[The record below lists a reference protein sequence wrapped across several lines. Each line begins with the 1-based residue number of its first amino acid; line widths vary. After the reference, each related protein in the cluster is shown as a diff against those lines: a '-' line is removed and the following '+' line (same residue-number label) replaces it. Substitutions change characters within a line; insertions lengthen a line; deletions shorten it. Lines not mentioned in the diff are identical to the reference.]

1 MLALCAAAALA
12 VLPCSVLQRGYSVA
26 TPASHCRFFRRSPL
40 VACSATDAQSA
51 LFDSLLSAKCAG
63 SAAVAL
69 SPPSAAGRSLVA
81 TRDVAA
87 GDAILTIPKSTLLTA
102 HRSGVISGLQGQTD
116 LTWEVA
122 GDLRE
127 EVGAANF
134 ARGATWDVRLA
145 LAVFEACAGSGGDFW
160 DAYRRLLPPPPR
172 LAHPLTL
179 PEELLVEV
187 QDEALVE
194 RTRALR
200 ARLVDLYPD
209 LDTHSCHPATTSYE
223 AMGAPMGQVRLRDD
237 ALQPL
242 DGSTLTCPDGQSR
255 WYSHE
260 ASDVA
265 PCPASHRS
273 QCRSSTR
280 TLSSSRD
287 ALPWP
292 TAIPSPS
299 SRGPP
304 THRRA

>member
-1 MLALCAAAALA
+1 
-12 VLPCSVLQRGYSVA
+12 
-26 TPASHCRFFRRSPL
+26 
-40 VACSATDAQSA
+40 
-51 LFDSLLSAKCAG
+51 
-63 SAAVAL
+63 
-69 SPPSAAGRSLVA
+69 VA

-209 LDTHSCHPATTSYE
+209 LDTHSCHPATASYE